1 MQKADRLRYIGLYQ
15 IIGGIVGWLMVGW
28 ALLSEEGQ
36 SKSLTIVVVLGI
48 LLFSFSIVCG
58 WRLLRNYKQAILF
71 SAINQGLQVLMFG
84 LSSVLFKYCSG
95 IYLSFGVNVLDDIK
109 MKANIGLSMFHLSI
123 NTGEQ
128 WEISVNVIAVW
139 LFVYLIRAQESR
151 EEYNIFTTR

>member
-28 ALLSEEGQ
+28 ALLYEEGQ
-36 SKSLTIVVVLGI
+36 SKSLTTVVIFGI

-58 WRLLRNYKQAILF
+58 WLLLSNYEQAIRF

-84 LSSVLFKYCSG
+84 LGSFLFKYCSG
-95 IYLSFGVNVLDDIK
+95 IYLSFGVNVADDIK
-109 MKANIGLSMFHLSI
+109 MKSDVGLSIFHLFI

-139 LFVYLIRAQESR
+139 LLVDLVRTQENR
-151 EEYNIFTTR
+151 KEYNISTTQ

>member
-28 ALLSEEGQ
+28 ALLFEEGQ
-36 SKSLTIVVVLGI
+36 SKSLTVVVVLGF

-58 WRLLRNYKQAILF
+58 WLLLSNHKQAIRY

-95 IYLSFGVNVLDDIK
+95 IYLSFGVDMENGIEL
-109 MKANIGLSMFHLSI
+109 KADVGLSMFHLFI

-128 WEISVNVIAVW
+128 WEISVNVVAVW
-139 LFVYLIRAQESR
+139 LLSSLIRGQENR
-151 EEYNIFTTR
+151 KEYNISVT